1 MKLNKKIILIGT
13 VASSF
18 YGFRADLIR
27 TFLKKGH
34 QVYAFTSEYTAED
47 LKKIEKLGATPITY
61 TLNRGG
67 LNPLADIVATYRLSK
82 KIKTINPDLV
92 FSYFSKPVIFGTL
105 AAKLAKAPRVVG
117 MLEGLGYTFTE
128 QPEGL
133 SKKTQ
138 LIKKIQVF
146 LYKIALPQL
155 DQLIFLN
162 PDDPKDLLEKY
173 AINVKNV
180 EVLGG
185 IGLNLQ
191 DYPYQPLSNIH
202 SPLKFLFIGRLL
214 KEKGIHEFVQAV
226 KLVKKI
232 YPDTE
237 FTVLGAID
245 HHNLG
250 ALQQTELDSLIS
262 SNIIQYPGH
271 VSNIKD
277 WIADSH
283 VFVLPSYREGVP
295 RSTQEAM
302 AIGRAIITT
311 DVPGC
316 RETVV
321 DGVNGFL
328 VPKWNPKALAEKMIY
343 FIENPEQT
351 QVMGT
356 ESYKIAVEK
365 FDAEKVNQRL
375 VNILGL

>member
-1 MKLNKKIILIGT
+1 MKIVLIGT

-18 YGFRADLIR
+18 YGFRADLIH
-27 TFLKKGH
+27 TLLKQGH
-34 QVYAFTSEYTAED
+34 KIYAFTSEYTAED
-47 LKKIEKLGATPITY
+47 LKKIEQLGAIPVTY

-67 LNPLADIVATYRLSK
+67 LNPLADIFATYQLSK
-82 KIKTINPDLV
+82 KLKTVNPDLV

-105 AAKLAKAPRVVG
+105 AAKLAKVPRIVG

-128 QPEGL
+128 QPGGL
-133 SKKTQ
+133 IKKTEI
-138 LIKKIQVF
+138 IKKIQIF
-146 LYKIALPQL
+146 LYKISLPKL
-155 DQLIFLN
+155 DKLIFLN

-173 AINVKNV
+173 AINVKKV

-202 SPLKFLFIGRLL
+202 FPLKFLFIGRLL
-214 KEKGIHEFVQAV
+214 KEKGIHEFVQAA

-245 HHNLG
+245 DHNLG
-250 ALQQTELDSLIS
+250 ALQQTDLDTLIS
-262 SNIIQYPGH
+262 SNIIRYPGH

-316 RETVV
+316 RETVI

-328 VPKWNPKALAEKMIY
+328 VPKWNSIILAEKMIY
-343 FIENPEQT
+343 FIENPEKIK
-351 QVMGT
+351 VMG
-356 ESYKIAVEK
+356 EASYYIAKNK
-365 FDAEKVNQRL
+365 FDSKIVNQKL
-375 VNILGL
+375 MKILGL

>member
-1 MKLNKKIILIGT
+1 MKVIFVGT

-27 TFLKKGH
+27 TLLKKGH

-67 LNPLADIVATYRLSK
+67 LNPLADTIATYQLSK
-82 KIKTINPDLV
+82 KIKAINPDLV

-128 QPEGL
+128 QPKGL
-133 SKKTQ
+133 GKKTQ

-173 AINVKNV
+173 AINVKKV

-202 SPLKFLFIGRLL
+202 LPLKFLFIGRLL
-214 KEKGIHEFVQAV
+214 KEKGIHEFVQAA

-302 AIGRAIITT
+302 ATGRAIITT

-316 RETVV
+316 RETVINTK
-321 DGVNGFL
+321 NGFI
-328 VPKWNPKALAEKMIY
+328 VPKWNPEALAEKMIY
-343 FIENPEQT
+343 FIENPEKT
-351 QVMGT
+351 QVMGA

>member
-1 MKLNKKIILIGT
+1 MTIILIGT

-18 YGFRADLIR
+18 YGFRSDLIR
-27 TFLKKGH
+27 AFLEKNH
-34 QVYAFTSEYTAED
+34 QVYAFTSEYTAEE
-47 LKKIEKLGATPITY
+47 LKKIEKLGAVPVTY
-61 TLNRGG
+61 NLNRGG
-67 LNPLADIVATYRLSK
+67 LNPLADIVSTYNLSK
-82 KIKTINPDLV
+82 KIKELNPDIV

-105 AAKLAKAPRVVG
+105 AAKLAKVSRVIG

-162 PDDPKDLLEKY
+162 PDDPKDLLQRH
-173 AINVKNV
+173 AIKVKKV

-185 IGLNLQ
+185 IGLNLKE
-191 DYPYQPLSNIH
+191 YPFQALDKIY
-202 SPLKFLFIGRLL
+202 SPVKFLFVGRLL
-214 KEKGIHEFVQAV
+214 KEKGIHEFVQAA

-232 YPDTE
+232 YTDVQ

-250 ALQQTELDSLIS
+250 ALKQTELDALIES
-262 SNIIQYPGH
+262 KIIHYPGY
-271 VSNIKD
+271 VNNVKD

-302 AIGRAIITT
+302 AIGRPIITT

-316 RETVV
+316 RETVI

-328 VPKWNPKALAEKMIY
+328 VPKWNPEALAEKMIY
-343 FIENPEQT
+343 FIEHPEHIRI
-351 QVMGT
+351 MGD
-356 ESYKIAVEK
+356 ESHKIAIER

-375 VNILGL
+375 LKILGL